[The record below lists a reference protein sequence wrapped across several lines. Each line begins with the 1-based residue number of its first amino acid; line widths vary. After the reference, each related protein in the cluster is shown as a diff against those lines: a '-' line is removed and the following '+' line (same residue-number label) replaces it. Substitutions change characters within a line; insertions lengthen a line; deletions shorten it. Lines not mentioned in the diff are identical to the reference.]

1 MTSERVACRVESG
14 IVPTDVISKPLLW
27 FIGLAVLGVLIVT
40 WWAGGYPAR
49 VAVINQNSNARD
61 IVLSTGGAEFQ
72 IGVLRGGETRIVR
85 IPSGEPLEVRF
96 TASHPRAW
104 RSPDKIGPG
113 SSVVIYIR
121 NDESVEMRDKIT
133 AR

>member
-1 MTSERVACRVESG
+1 M
-14 IVPTDVISKPLLW
+14 
-27 FIGLAVLGVLIVT
+27 T

-72 IGVLRGGETRIVR
+72 IGALRGGETRIVR

-96 TASHPRAW
+96 TASRPRVW
-104 RSPDKIGPG
+104 RSPDKITPG